1 MSSIVEKLINLRA
14 ILLENG
20 QKEAAQKVENV
31 MKNIWNKE
39 ELHSLELALNIR
51 DFGDL
56 YLPIYDGDWWN
67 VLNETRREVQ
77 ELYFILESME
87 QEVEEQYVDMI
98 GELYNVVKQIED
110 NKLLIRVEKIVNDYS
125 SPEMIKD
132 VIKICQSQCGRP
144 IKDVN
149 TKYGNWGQLIGEL
162 YYKANAYLKKIEF
175 NNYSKAKEYVDELK
189 KETQKLF

>member
-1 MSSIVEKLINLRA
+1 MSGIVEKLINLRD
-14 ILLENG
+14 ILSANE
-20 QKEAAQKVENV
+20 QKEAAQKVESV
-31 MKNIWNKE
+31 MKNIDNKE

-51 DFGDL
+51 AFGDL
-56 YLPIYDGDWWN
+56 YLPMYDGDWWN

-87 QEVEEQYVDMI
+87 PEIEEQYVDMI

-110 NKLLIRVEKIVNDYS
+110 NKLLIRVERIVNDYS
-125 SPEMIKD
+125 FPEMIKD

-144 IKDVN
+144 IKDIN

-175 NNYSKAKEYVDELK
+175 KNYSKAKEYVDELK
-189 KETQKLF
+189 KEMQKIF